1 MTPRNYPVTVAHA
14 QQGGRR
20 SVDVG
25 VDVVEIARVAR
36 VVGRHAEGMQRRV
49 YTELEWRQ
57 CHRSIASLAGR
68 FAAKEAVMKA
78 LGVGGMP
85 FRNIEIARLPSGK
98 PEVRLTGRMHRR
110 AERLGVTA
118 IHISISH
125 SRDNAVA
132 VAIAELSNPDK
143 GSRSA

>member
-1 MTPRNYPVTVAHA
+1 M
-14 QQGGRR
+14 
-20 SVDVG
+20 DVG
-25 VDVVEIARVAR
+25 VDVIEIARIAR
-36 VVGRHAEGMQRRV
+36 VISRHAEGMRRRV

-57 CHRSIASLAGR
+57 CHRSFASLAGR

-85 FRNIEIARLPSGK
+85 FHNIEIARLPSGK
-98 PEVRLTGRMHRR
+98 PEVRLTGRMQRR

-132 VAIAELSNPDK
+132 VAIAELTQPD
-143 GSRSA
+143 GGARSA

>member
-1 MTPRNYPVTVAHA
+1 MEGSDPL
-14 QQGGRR
+14 
-20 SVDVG
+20 DVG
-25 VDVVEIARVAR
+25 VDVIEIARIAR
-36 VVGRHAEGMQRRV
+36 AVSRHPEGMRRRV
-49 YTELEWRQ
+49 YTSLEWRQ
-57 CHRSIASLAGR
+57 CYRSVASLAGR

-85 FRNIEIARLPSGK
+85 FRDIEIARLPSGK
-98 PEVRLTGRMHRR
+98 PEVRLNGRMQRR

-132 VAIAELSNPDK
+132 VAIAELTHPD
-143 GSRSA
+143 GGARTA